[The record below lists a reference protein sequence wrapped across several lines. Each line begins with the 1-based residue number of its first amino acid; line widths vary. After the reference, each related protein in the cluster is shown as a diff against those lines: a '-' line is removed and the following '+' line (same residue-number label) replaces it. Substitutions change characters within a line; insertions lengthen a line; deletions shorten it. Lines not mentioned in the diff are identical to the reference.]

1 MKDEFIGAF
10 KEALEIEDRE
20 LSLED
25 EFREYEEWGSLAQLS
40 LIVMLDENFGVE
52 IEVEDFEKLITL
64 EDLMNE
70 VKKRSG
76 K

>member
-1 MKDEFIGAF
+1 MDDK
-10 KEALEIEDRE
+10 
-20 LSLED
+20 
-25 EFREYEEWGSLAQLS
+25 FRDYEEWGSLAQLS

-64 EDLMNE
+64 EDLMKE
-70 VKKRSG
+70 VKKRSL